1 MIGAGG
7 LRAYEQIPEPPR
19 ISALTGHLPE
29 WLGLDNATSVLT
41 RILRYAEE
49 CGPLARVT
57 LGPAKMVVVSDAQL
71 AGQVLADPRANY
83 KGASYVLT
91 RAVLDNVL
99 LLNGEAWEKHRALYR
114 RALKQ
119 VDATGAA
126 RDVTAA
132 AVTRWLATPGER
144 AFDRDVLALVGNVVG
159 TFIASTEVSEHFEPH
174 RHRVQYE
181 LAAIGIDLL
190 CQPWTFLSPS
200 RWRDMRRSVRE
211 ARRFFR
217 AAVDRR
223 MHRPDPGARDVLA
236 GFLSLAQQGDYPSDA
251 DALTDGVVNFF
262 FTAHDVL
269 ASSTA
274 WTLHLLA
281 QHPDVQARLRAAL
294 AGGRDGD
301 AELERVV
308 KEGLRLFPG
317 YGLFGRTVQEDLEL
331 GGYRIPKGT
340 LLIASPFV
348 THRLER
354 YWPHAE
360 TFDPD
365 RFRARPRGTPPAAAR
380 DHYLP
385 FGAGARACLA
395 SHLAFPVVE
404 TIVREVITRCELE
417 AARDHDPGLL
427 YWGTS
432 YARHGMRVTVR
443 PVARAPLAARSV
455 A

>member
-1 MIGAGG
+1 V
-7 LRAYEQIPEPPR
+7 RAFDQIPEPPR
-19 ISALTGHLPE
+19 KSGLTGHLPE
-29 WLGLDNATSVLT
+29 WMGYQNATSVLT
-41 RILRYAEE
+41 RMLRYAEE

-71 AGQVLADPRANY
+71 AGEVLADPRANY

-99 LLNGEAWEKHRALYR
+99 LLNGQAWEKHRALYR
-114 RALKQ
+114 RALKN
-119 VDATGAA
+119 VDAVGTA
-126 RDVTAA
+126 RE
-132 AVTRWLATPGER
+132 VTRATMKRWLKGPGER
-144 AFDRDVLALVGNVVG
+144 PLDKDVLALVGNIVG
-159 TFIASTEVSEHFEPH
+159 SFIASTEVSEHFEPH

-217 AAVDRR
+217 ATVDRR
-223 MHRPDPGARDVLA
+223 MHRPDPNVRDVLN
-236 GFLSLAQQGDYPSDA
+236 GFVSLAASGDYPGDA

-281 QHPDVQARLRAAL
+281 EHPDAQRRLRHAL
-294 AGGRDGD
+294 LHGSPAEGD

-317 YGLFGRTVQEDLEL
+317 YGLFGRTVQEDLTL
-331 GGYRIPKGT
+331 GGYQIPKGT
-340 LLIASPFV
+340 LIIVSPFV

-354 YWPHAE
+354 YWPHADK
-360 TFDPD
+360 FDPE
-365 RFRARPRGTPPAAAR
+365 RFRERPRGTPPAAAR

-404 TIVREVITRCELE
+404 TVVREVITRCELE
-417 AARDHDPGLL
+417 ATPGHDPGLL

-443 PVARAPLAARSV
+443 AANEREPIAALA
-455 A
+455 

>member
-1 MIGAGG
+1 MGV
-7 LRAYEQIPEPPR
+7 RAFDQIPEPPR
-19 ISALTGHLPE
+19 VSALTGHLPE
-29 WLGLDNATSVLT
+29 WMGYQNATSVLT
-41 RILRYAEE
+41 RMLRYAEE

-57 LGPAKMVVVSDAQL
+57 LGPAKMVVVSDARL
-71 AGQVLADPRANY
+71 AGEVLADPRANY

-114 RALKQ
+114 RALKN
-119 VDATGAA
+119 VDAVGAA
-126 RDVTAA
+126 REVTRATT
-132 AVTRWLATPGER
+132 TRWLAEPGER
-144 AFDRDVLALVGNVVG
+144 AFDRDVLALVGNVVS

-200 RWRDMRRSVRE
+200 RWRAMRRSVRE

-217 AAVDRR
+217 ATVDRR
-223 MHRPDPGARDVLA
+223 LHRPDAALRDVLD
-236 GFLSLAQQGDYPSDA
+236 GFVSLAAAGEYPADA
-251 DALTDGVVNFF
+251 GALTDGVVNFF

-281 QHPDVQARLRAAL
+281 EHPEAQARLRDALLHGSAAE
-294 AGGRDGD
+294 GD
-301 AELERVV
+301 AALERVV
-308 KEGLRLFPG
+308 KEGLRLYPG
-317 YGLFGRTVQEDLEL
+317 YGLFGRTVQQDLTL

-340 LLIASPFV
+340 LIIASPFV

-354 YWPHAE
+354 YWPHADR
-360 TFDPD
+360 FDPD
-365 RFRARPRGTPPAAAR
+365 RFVARPRGTPPAAAR

-404 TIVREVITRCELE
+404 TVVREIITKCELE
-417 AARDHDPGLL
+417 AVPGHDPGLL

-432 YARHGMRVTVR
+432 YARHGMRVRV
-443 PVARAPLAARSV
+443 RAPRSSAPIAAV